1 MSYRKMTYRWSA
13 TNAIGTG
20 YVEKPGSGT
29 LRILAALE
37 KAGLPRPEFK
47 EAFAGFQVVFYR
59 DWLTEERLGEL
70 GLNERQVKAV
80 LYVKEK
86 GSTTNREYRGL
97 FSVSKATASRELKEL
112 VDAGIFEKIG
122 KTGRSVRYILRGQ
135 TDPIMGGG
143 VMGNPTK
150 SANSMATPTGHGK
163 TNKSFKKFCYNCSGG

>member
-1 MSYRKMTYRWSA
+1 MTYRWSA
-13 TNAIGTG
+13 TNVIGTG

-70 GLNERQVKAV
+70 GLNERQVKSL
-80 LYVKEK
+80 LYVRKK
-86 GSTTNREYRGL
+86 GSITNREYQEL

-112 VDAGIFEKIG
+112 VDKGVFERIG
-122 KTGRSVRYILRGQ
+122 VKGR
-135 TDPIMGGG
+135 G
-143 VMGNPTK
+143 VSYRIKG
-150 SANSMATPTGHGK
+150 S
-163 TNKSFKKFCYNCSGG
+163 C